1 MRRSSVTPP
10 ELRSDSNS
18 GGTRSAKE
26 ILLQLDPNFSRTVGI
41 LNKYMPTEDSFTY
54 NPNDQNQSKAVRT
67 ESELHSLL
75 YAITGSE
82 SNENRPRL
90 ESEQRG
96 ASTISDLHNTEYMD
110 ETKDLKSKMSS
121 NVKTVSSR
129 ITDLGSSQRSP
140 PLRTHATPVVA
151 KSPKSVSGS
160 EALANATSDQ
170 FRMLSQQNSH
180 SEPLR
185 RPTESPRR
193 APVNLRSDPVKS
205 VPKPVTKRTPV
216 SNVLAS
222 TRPSQSGNRSES
234 TDTARREEPAKP
246 KVQSTDDDY
255 EDEDDN
261 DNDVENEDD
270 EGNED
275 DDSLFETPPANAFLE
290 PDPTAIRDLDNASP
304 KTLALCR
311 KHPCHYCFFVYFP
324 SATVDEDLMPFRRK
338 AFTDKVARLQN
349 SEHIREVKGTNCA
362 RDAYADRRI
371 RCIERQSG
379 TQIRLSD
386 LDPAVAFIKGLPRR
400 RLSVAGPSFAHIG
413 CALNLFESLLPK
425 VIKNAVFP
433 YRLPEGSST
442 RFAAGGRGS
451 SLHHWDYGRKDGSV
465 TLRAQLDDKGGWKRF
480 LVSNKGSW

>member
-1 MRRSSVTPP
+1 MRRSTVTPP
-10 ELRSDSNS
+10 ELHNDSNNKE
-18 GGTRSAKE
+18 TRFAKE
-26 ILLQLDPNFSRTVGI
+26 ILLQPDTNFSRTVGI

-54 NPNDQNQSKAVRT
+54 NPNDQNHNKAIRT

-75 YAITGSE
+75 HAITNSE

-96 ASTISDLHNTEYMD
+96 GSTMSDLHNTEYMD

-121 NVKTVSSR
+121 NVKTVSNR
-129 ITDLGSSQRSP
+129 ITNLGSSQRSP
-140 PLRTHATPVVA
+140 PLRIHATPVVTN
-151 KSPKSVSGS
+151 SPNSVSGS
-160 EALANATSDQ
+160 EALASATSDQ
-170 FRMLSQQNSH
+170 FKTFSQQNSH
-180 SEPLR
+180 SELLR
-185 RPTESPRR
+185 RPTEPPKR
-193 APVNLRSDPVKS
+193 ASVNLPSDPIRPVS
-205 VPKPVTKRTPV
+205 KPVTKRTPL
-216 SNVLAS
+216 SDVLTS
-222 TRPSQSGNRSES
+222 IRPSQSVNRSES
-234 TDTARREEPAKP
+234 TDRPRRGEPARH
-246 KVQSTDDDY
+246 KVQSTDDDC

-270 EGNED
+270 EENED
-275 DDSLFETPPANAFLE
+275 EVSMSETPPANAFLE

-311 KHPCHYCFFVYFP
+311 KYPCHYCFFVYFP

-338 AFTDKVARLQN
+338 AFTDKVASLQN
-349 SEHIREVKGTNCA
+349 PEHIREVKDTNCA

-386 LDPAVAFIKGLPRR
+386 LDPAVTFIKGLPRR

-425 VIKNAVFP
+425 VIKNAIFP

-442 RFAAGGRGS
+442 RFAAGSRAS
-451 SLHHWDYGRKDGSV
+451 SLHHWDYSRKDGSV

-480 LVSNKGSW
+480 LVSNKGS